1 MHSQSTL
8 KDQPVEV
15 VLIDHSYLHLIN
27 WGEQFARSIPGIKV
41 NLITDKLPSRID
53 GNFEIINVHDVAQ
66 DLSLDE
72 LQSKF
77 DFSLY
82 RALLAE
88 RAYFDYTSFTARE
101 CYSRLSLDQIEQRIR
116 HHVNALDEVIRARGD
131 IIIGHMADN
140 AIASLAA
147 QIAKQYGKPYVA
159 WTTSYWSVDGIFFRD
174 RSDQTSAQVDRLYH
188 WYYANQ
194 SSIDRAAIQTAR
206 SAKRTSHVYSD
217 TTIYPLRDRILKL
230 ILSRRWH
237 DPFSPINW
245 LTRRFHRLISI
256 VMTAC
261 FARVLPGVPAGK
273 RYVLYPM
280 HVAPEASLLGS
291 TPELADQFS
300 LIKNIS
306 MNLPWGVRLCVKQH
320 PAQHKWSGP
329 SYDFYRRLAALKNV
343 DVISGTA
350 PTIEILRDP
359 NCIAVAVIN
368 GTVGLEAVVYHKPV
382 FVFGRAIFGVAD
394 CFIKPKDFDEFR
406 EHMTA
411 IARGQFEFDEGA
423 MWSILA
429 ALDAAVWHG
438 EKEFNLATSGREMML
453 QTFSAFERYIRS
465 GEWRRTAS
473 SQLSPMSASAPPE
486 PMPQIK

>member
-1 MHSQSTL
+1 MRRFDERLNVIVSDGQLEIAVTDTRGMEKVKVGNRLYTPRALLDEALAFRAVYTPEGAQGPRPGRLSRTSWAQQSTSE
-8 KDQPVEV
+8 DRPIEAIV
-15 VLIDHSYLHLIN
+15 IDHSYLHLIN
-27 WGEQFARSIPGIKV
+27 WAEQFAKKV
-41 NLITDKLPSRID
+41 GDVKITLVTDKLPSRID
-53 GNFEIINVHDVAQ
+53 GNFEVINIHDVVQ
-66 DLSLDE
+66 DVSLDE

-88 RAYFDYTSFTARE
+88 RAYFDYTSFTRRE
-101 CYSRLSLDQIEQRIR
+101 CYSRLSLEEIEQRIQP
-116 HHVNALDEVIRARGD
+116 HINALDAVISGRGD
-131 IIIGHMADN
+131 LVIGHMADN
-140 AIASLAA
+140 AIASVAA
-147 QIAKQYGKPYVA
+147 QIAQQYGKPYVA
-159 WTTSYWSVDGIFFRD
+159 WTPSYWSANGIFIRD
-174 RSDQTSAQVDRLYH
+174 RADQTSSQVDRLYH
-188 WYYANQ
+188 RYYANQ

-206 SAKRTSHVYSD
+206 STNRVSYIWSD
-217 TTIYPLRDRILKL
+217 TTIYSFRDRIKKI
-230 ILSRRWH
+230 ILSWHWH

-306 MNLPWGVRLCVKQH
+306 MNLPWGFRLSVKQH

-350 PTIEILRDP
+350 PTMEILRDP

-368 GTVGLEAVVYHKPV
+368 GTVGLEAAGLSQAGLRV
-382 FVFGRAIFGVAD
+382 RTRNI
-394 CFIKPKDFDEFR
+394 R
-406 EHMTA
+406 
-411 IARGQFEFDEGA
+411 RG
-423 MWSILA
+423 
-429 ALDAAVWHG
+429 
-438 EKEFNLATSGREMML
+438 
-453 QTFSAFERYIRS
+453 
-465 GEWRRTAS
+465 
-473 SQLSPMSASAPPE
+473 
-486 PMPQIK
+486 